1 MEKIITLLDY
11 KKELEQVKNYL
22 FETAEIMGH
31 EPQIILHW
39 TAGRYRQIF
48 TDYHISIDN
57 SGILHKTNNL
67 DYLVSATYL
76 HNSGT
81 IAVALNCCLGATP
94 KNLGDYPPTRYQIE
108 TMSRLIAIFAD
119 VMGVEIDKYHVL
131 THGEVADNEDGPKYS
146 PYFYEPYGPKTTCER
161 WDLEFLGTSES
172 PIFNPFDETGK
183 RGGDVLR
190 GKAIWYL
197 NNGNII

>member
-1 MEKIITLLDY
+1 MEQIITLLDY

-22 FETAEIMGH
+22 VESAESIGH

-39 TAGRYRQIF
+39 TAGRYRQVF
-48 TDYHISIDN
+48 NDYHISIDD

-108 TMSRLIAIFAD
+108 TMARMIAIFAD

-131 THGEVADNEDGPKYS
+131 THGEVADNEDGT
-146 PYFYEPYGPKTTCER
+146 YFYNPYGPKHTCER
-161 WDLEFLGTSES
+161 WDLEFLGTDES
-172 PIFNPFDETGK
+172 KIFNPFDETGK
-183 RGGDVLR
+183 RGGDILR

>member
-1 MEKIITLLDY
+1 MKQVITLLDY

-22 FETAEIMGH
+22 FETAEINGH

-48 TDYHISIDN
+48 TDYHISIDD

-81 IAVALNCCLGATP
+81 IAVALNCCSGATP

-108 TMSRLIAIFAD
+108 TMARMIAIFAD

-131 THGEVADNEDGPKYS
+131 THGEIADNEDGTF
-146 PYFYEPYGPKTTCER
+146 FYDPYGPKHTCER
-161 WDLEFLGTSES
+161 WDLEFLGTDES
-172 PIFNPFDETGK
+172 NSFNPFDETGK